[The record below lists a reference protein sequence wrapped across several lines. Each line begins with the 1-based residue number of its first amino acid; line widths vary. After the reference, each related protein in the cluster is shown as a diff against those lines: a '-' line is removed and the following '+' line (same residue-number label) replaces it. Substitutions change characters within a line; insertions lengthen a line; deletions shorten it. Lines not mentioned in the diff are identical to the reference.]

1 MDTTE
6 AIAQPAIAK
15 PALARWATLQEIP
28 IIDFAPLQGKS
39 PGAIDRLAKEVHDA
53 ARDIGF
59 FTIVNHPIP
68 AAQIRDIF
76 AQSKRFFALPIA
88 DKMALYMG
96 QSENYRGY
104 LPMDQSGDAKHFR
117 GKPIPG
123 FQLHITDDR
132 PKLRKPNLNEAFQ
145 ISAELGLDD
154 PDVMAGKP
162 LHGPNQWP
170 ENLPGFKEGVL
181 SYYDTMCGFTG
192 QMAGIFARGLGL
204 APDWFE
210 PFYKKPLIQ
219 LRLLHYL
226 PHKSDQAAVEGGES
240 RAHCDAGGFTMLQ
253 QDDVGGLEIKNGK
266 GEWIVVPPV
275 ENSFVVNIGDS
286 LKMWTNHRFSSTLHR
301 VVNRYGRERYSVG
314 IFTNPD
320 YDAVIKPIATCVDAA
335 NPPRFTEMTCGDA
348 LVFLY
353 SRIWPSKGAP
363 PPQEVY

>member
-6 AIAQPAIAK
+6 AIAQPGIAK
-15 PALARWATLQEIP
+15 PALARWATLQDVP
-28 IIDFAPLQGKS
+28 IIDLSPLRGKS
-39 PGAIDRLAKEVHDA
+39 PGAIERVAKEVHDA

-59 FTIVNHPIP
+59 FTVVNHPIP
-68 AAQIRDIF
+68 PAQIRDIF
-76 AQSKRFFALPIA
+76 AQSRRFFAQPLSR
-88 DKMALYMG
+88 KMALYMG

-104 LPMDQSGDAKHFR
+104 LPMDQSGDQKHYR
-117 GKPIPG
+117 GKPIEG
-123 FQLHITDDR
+123 FQLHITPDR

-145 ISAELGLDD
+145 ISAELGPND
-154 PDVMAGKP
+154 PDVIAGKP

-170 ENLPGFKEGVL
+170 DDLPGFKEGVL
-181 SYYDTMCGFTG
+181 GYYDAMSAFTG
-192 QMAGIFARGLGL
+192 EMASLFARGLGL
-204 APDWFE
+204 EADWFK
-210 PFYKKPLIQ
+210 PYYKKPLIQ

-226 PHKSDQAAVEGGES
+226 PHQSDEAAVEGGDS

-253 QDDVGGLEIKNGK
+253 QDDVGGLEIRNSK

-286 LKMWTNHRFSSTLHR
+286 LKMWTNHRFASTLHR
-301 VVNRYGRERYSVG
+301 VVNRYGRERFSVG

-320 YDAVIKPIATCVDAA
+320 YDAVIKPIATCVDEQ
-335 NPPRFTEMTCGDA
+335 NPPRFSEMTCGDA

-363 PPQEVY
+363 PPTEVY